1 MGFPIYSLAIL
12 LSTLLD
18 QSGPKQRV
26 VSQVYSPS
34 CNSENCS
41 ELSHVLSIYF
51 SKNDLL
57 GITLFS
63 AMNSIM
69 FPVSWTNRDK
79 VAWLLISYR
88 IREIVIY
95 AK

>member
-41 ELSHVLSIYF
+41 ELSHELSIYF
-51 SKNDLL
+51 SQNDLL

-63 AMNSIM
+63 ATNGHSIM

-79 VAWLLISYR
+79 VAWLLKSV
-88 IREIVIY
+88 IVLE
-95 AK
+95 K